1 MSNVDEANENRR
13 PLPKPI
19 LLTLE
24 ELQHIAAGAA
34 EILTQGV
41 LTKGENPGTLTG
53 AWPPL
58 PEKLPTF

>member
-1 MSNVDEANENRR
+1 MSKVDEADENRR

-19 LLTLE
+19 LLTPE
-24 ELQHIAAGAA
+24 ELQHIAAGAVA
-34 EILTQGV
+34 ILMQEGS
-41 LTKGENPGTLTG
+41 TKGENPGTLTG